1 MYSPFHTGYK
11 DGGMDQARV
20 RETENLPTQPLSVV
34 VAIATIFTDLSYI
47 ATVKEKAAANVTVF
61 LWGHL
66 HSCSE
71 VCVFTVRPSVR
82 EPVTIFAHLS
92 LIRLSMATC
101 RLSRSLSP
109 QFSLVRLARRERG
122 DSR

>member
-1 MYSPFHTGYK
+1 
-11 DGGMDQARV
+11 MDQARV

-82 EPVTIFAHLS
+82 EPVTIKLNIRSPFTYQALNGDLSSLS
-92 LIRLSMATC
+92 LSLAPVQPRTT
-101 RLSRSLSP
+101 RS
-109 QFSLVRLARRERG
+109 AGERRQ
-122 DSR
+122 